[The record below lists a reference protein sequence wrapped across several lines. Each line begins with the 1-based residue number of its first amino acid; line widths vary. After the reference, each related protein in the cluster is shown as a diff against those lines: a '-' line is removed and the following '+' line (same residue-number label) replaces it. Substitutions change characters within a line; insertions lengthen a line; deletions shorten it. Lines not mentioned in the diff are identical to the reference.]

1 MKKIA
6 FLFSF
11 VLLATLSIA
20 QQKRMENRQPKTP
33 EQRAEATT
41 KSLNKRLALTAEQS
55 SNIKSINLAAAQKMD
70 ALRAD
75 AKAQKANKTLDK
87 KALREQVMNVQKE
100 RDAQI
105 TAQLND
111 TQKASYQE
119 MKNKAQERS
128 KKRIQERRSKMEKA
142 RKNRKGKKIEENK
155 SEEND
160 EEEDALEDF
169 FEEI

>member
-11 VLLATLSIA
+11 LLLASLSIA
-20 QQKRMENRQPKTP
+20 QQKRMDNRQPKTP

-55 SNIKSINLAAAQKMD
+55 SNIKGINLAAAQKMD

-75 AKAQKANKTLDK
+75 AKAQRANKTFDGK
-87 KALREQVMNVQKE
+87 KFREQVLNIQKE

-111 TQKASYQE
+111 SQKNNYQD
-119 MKNKAQERS
+119 MKTKAQERS
-128 KKRIQERRSKMEKA
+128 KKEQG
-142 RKNRKGKKIEENK
+142 RKNEKR
-155 SEEND
+155 
-160 EEEDALEDF
+160 
-169 FEEI
+169 